1 MSEEGP
7 DFCKAGA
14 KQQQQDNL
22 FLKILNLVSS
32 KVLWFLYTVAL
43 LFPVRHSKSQ
53 KKARLV
59 LRNPVAGFTNKPFSY
74 ISFLRSF
81 QDASMLTP

>member
-14 KQQQQDNL
+14 KQQQDNL

-32 KVLWFLYTVAL
+32 KVLWFCTQWLCCS
-43 LFPVRHSKSQ
+43 VRHSESQ

-74 ISFLRSF
+74 ISFLRTF